1 MEITEIREY
10 REGSKLPFITW
21 HDLYGSMFI
30 KIASIRPP
38 DGYTFIGNW
47 KVIDSI
53 GYAKDFEFCNLPTK
67 RKWRREIRPISLD
80 EDIEY
85 QHTYIDTIKNDT
97 TDDIDI
103 LSSQLPLN
111 INPVILSDDLDDIFG
126 EDIYLSDSNTTISTT
141 LSDTKSEVKVSD
153 ETKVVNGTIT
163 DTAVVNPT
171 YQPIIESNTPIS
183 TLQAAHS
190 ISKLFSVFK
199 FKGIGISF
207 VKSLIQWNSFGFGV
221 RIPLTPHFPE
231 YDRILYLPRFSTFVG
246 FFYPFDYRFTLS
258 ISIPLNVATQAAA
271 TVGKHFK
278 LASEQFVD
286 KIKRSKATDSVKR
299 VGVTMSIR
307 YNTENGLRMSL
318 GPWIFYLP
326 GMRVMQHVLPVVYT
340 VPAVI
345 TTMASSVIDLDPID
359 IFKADILEGIE
370 DESEANSK
378 TNEFIANKSSTNL
391 TIDEPSLETKRLHR
405 GLDYWKKAW

>member
-1 MEITEIREY
+1 
-10 REGSKLPFITW
+10 
-21 HDLYGSMFI
+21 MFI

-67 RKWRREIRPISLD
+67 RKWRREILPISISLD
-80 EDIEY
+80 DDVYEY
-85 QHTYIDTIKNDT
+85 QYNHIDTIKNDT
-97 TDDIDI
+97 TDDIDL
-103 LSSQLPLN
+103 LSAQLPLN

-126 EDIYLSDSNTTISTT
+126 EDISISDNNTTISTT
-141 LSDTKSEVKVSD
+141 PADVNSEIKVAD
-153 ETKVVNGTIT
+153 EIKTKVIDGTTT
-163 DTAVVNPT
+163 DTTLVNPT

-183 TLQAAHS
+183 TLQTAHS

-246 FFYPFDYRFTLS
+246 LFYPFDYRFTLS

-299 VGVTMSIR
+299 VGVTMSLR

-340 VPAVI
+340 VPALI
-345 TTMASSVIDLDPID
+345 TTMASSVIDLDPLD
-359 IFKADILEGIE
+359 IFKADILEEIE
-370 DESEANSK
+370 DEFEVNSK
-378 TNEFIANKSSTNL
+378 TNEFIANKGSTNL
-391 TIDEPSLETKRLHR
+391 TIDEPTPETKKLHR
-405 GLDYWKKAW
+405 GLAYWKKAW